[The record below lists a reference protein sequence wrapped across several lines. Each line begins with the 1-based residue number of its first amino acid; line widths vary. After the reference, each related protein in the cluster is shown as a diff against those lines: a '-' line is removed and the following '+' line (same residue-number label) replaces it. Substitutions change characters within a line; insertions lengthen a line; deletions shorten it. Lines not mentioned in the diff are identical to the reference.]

1 MKIDIESFLE
11 AYKTLEDYRAK
22 YGKIQEKLKNLTLK
36 GTTKFSVIMAAK
48 EADIYLRFLLLDRW
62 CIRKVGEYPLE
73 YATQK
78 GLVLNAKHSYV
89 IWEEEL

>member
-1 MKIDIESFLE
+1 
-11 AYKTLEDYRAK
+11 
-22 YGKIQEKLKNLTLK
+22 
-36 GTTKFSVIMAAK
+36 MAAK

-78 GLVLNAKHSYV
+78 GLILNAKHPYA
-89 IWEEEL
+89 IWEEE